1 MSKARRLELALA
13 DDQVARDE
21 ARAAGETSYTR
32 SCLVIELFDLVYASR
47 SRGAPTSLMMCVHSA
62 HCVCCVWAAC
72 QWWRAFVC
80 VGEAEALLLLTAS
93 LAFFTHPQSYWQAF
107 SSVFAGHNCR
117 FLGFELRRWQ
127 GCDAAQTPGRSSSSA
142 PDGDQGAAYA

>member
-47 SRGAPTSLMMCVHSA
+47 SRGAPTSLMMCVHSP
-62 HCVCCVWAAC
+62 HCVCCVWAALPVVAC
-72 QWWRAFVC
+72 FRVC
-80 VGEAEALLLLTAS
+80 GGSGGFAAANCVVGDLHTPTELLARVQFGVCGAQLS
-93 LAFFTHPQSYWQAF
+93 F
-107 SSVFAGHNCR
+107 SRV
-117 FLGFELRRWQ
+117 
-127 GCDAAQTPGRSSSSA
+127 
-142 PDGDQGAAYA
+142 

>member
-62 HCVCCVWAAC
+62 HCVCCVWP
-72 QWWRAFVC
+72 AFASGGVLSC
-80 VGEAEALLLLTAS
+80 VWGK
-93 LAFFTHPQSYWQAF
+93 
-107 SSVFAGHNCR
+107 
-117 FLGFELRRWQ
+117 RRL
-127 GCDAAQTPGRSSSSA
+127 CCC
-142 PDGDQGAAYA
+142 